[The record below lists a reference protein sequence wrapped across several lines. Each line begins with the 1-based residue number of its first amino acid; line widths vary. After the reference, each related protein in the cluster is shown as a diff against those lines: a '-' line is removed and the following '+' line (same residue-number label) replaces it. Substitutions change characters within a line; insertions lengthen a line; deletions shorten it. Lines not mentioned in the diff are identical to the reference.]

1 MKKLLLLVA
10 LTMTFS
16 INAQAFSLNN
26 ITDAKDIKMRTCLMS
41 EAKKALASKE
51 LTSENVDKKAAE
63 IAAVCAASESM
74 EVSPEI
80 VKQAAEILKSLL

>member
-1 MKKLLLLVA
+1 MKKILLLAA
-10 LTMTFS
+10 LALTFS

-26 ITDAKDIKMRTCLMS
+26 IADTKDVKMRTCLMN
-41 EAKKALASKE
+41 EAKKALVSKE